1 MLSAFD
7 EVPWQMD
14 PGERA
19 ALEGLLCQVRP
30 ELAIEIGTADGGSLR
45 LLARYSGHVHS
56 FDLAAPPAAIRDL
69 TNVSVHTGDSHSL
82 LAPALARLA
91 AAGRNVDFVLV
102 DGDHSAD
109 GVERDV
115 RDLLASGAV
124 NETVIV
130 LHDTLNDEVRAGLAR
145 IDVAAEPK
153 IVRFEAEFVAGRLHY
168 RDGLHHQ
175 LWGGLGVMVIG
186 AGGRSRARSAATDHG
201 AYNMYELVAP
211 VRDALVARECRRE
224 PAGPS
229 DIRDALAAAR
239 SSDDELSRL
248 RAELAELRR
257 DLGRLANSRSWRFT
271 APLRAAA
278 DAMRN
283 GRA

>member
-1 MLSAFD
+1 MLSSFD

-30 ELAIEIGTADGGSLR
+30 ELAIEIGTAEGGSLR
-45 LLARYSGHVHS
+45 LLAKYSGHVHS
-56 FDLAAPPAAIRDL
+56 FDLTAAPQAVCGL

-82 LAPALARLA
+82 LAPALAQIA

-109 GVERDV
+109 GVEQDV
-115 RDLLASGAV
+115 RDLLASDAV

-130 LHDTLNDEVRAGLAR
+130 LHDTMNDDVAAGLAR
-145 IDVAAEPK
+145 IDIAAEPK
-153 IVRFEAEFVAGRLHY
+153 IARFEPGFVAGRLHY

-186 AGGRSRARSAATDHG
+186 AGGSSAASPAG
-201 AYNMYELVAP
+201 AGADAYSMYELVAP
-211 VRDALVARECRRE
+211 VRDALVAQERGRGS
-224 PAGPS
+224 AGPS
-229 DIRDALAAAR
+229 SVRDALAAAPA
-239 SSDDELSRL
+239 SDEELSRL
-248 RAELAELRR
+248 RVELGELRR
-257 DLGRLANSRSWRFT
+257 DLVRLASSRSWRLT

-278 DAMRN
+278 EVMRN